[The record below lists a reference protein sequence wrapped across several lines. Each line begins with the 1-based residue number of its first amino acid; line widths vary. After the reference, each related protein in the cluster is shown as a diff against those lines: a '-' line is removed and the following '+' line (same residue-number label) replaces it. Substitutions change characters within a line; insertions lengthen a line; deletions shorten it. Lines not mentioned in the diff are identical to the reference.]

1 MPLAISGQ
9 RGCVVFL
16 FLQLIFQFVPGT
28 VRTGYAY
35 AEMPRKRRHYYAD
48 PEVIPGLMLAT
59 YDLYSASLHVL
70 AQEYL
75 CGKLTVDTVRFLYNV
90 AVLLFVHFVSVHPFL
105 DGSGM
110 TKTEM
115 V

>member
-1 MPLAISGQ
+1 MSSQ

-28 VRTGYAY
+28 TWTGYAY
-35 AEMPRKRRHYYAD
+35 AEMPGKHQHYYAD

-59 YDLYSASLHVL
+59 YDLYNASLHVL

-75 CGKLTVDTVRFLYNV
+75 CGKLSVDIVKLLYNV
-90 AVLLFVHFVSVHPFL
+90 VALFFVHFVSVHPFSN
-105 DGSGM
+105 GSGM

>member
-1 MPLAISGQ
+1 MSSQ

-16 FLQLIFQFVPGT
+16 FLQFIFQFVPGIA
-28 VRTGYAY
+28 RTGYAY
-35 AEMPRKRRHYYAD
+35 AEMPGKHRHYYTD

-59 YDLYSASLHVL
+59 YNLYSALLHVL

-75 CGKLTVDTVRFLYNV
+75 CGKLSVDTVRLLYNV
-90 AVLLFVHFVSVHPFL
+90 AALFFVHFVSVHPFS
-105 DGSGM
+105 DESGM